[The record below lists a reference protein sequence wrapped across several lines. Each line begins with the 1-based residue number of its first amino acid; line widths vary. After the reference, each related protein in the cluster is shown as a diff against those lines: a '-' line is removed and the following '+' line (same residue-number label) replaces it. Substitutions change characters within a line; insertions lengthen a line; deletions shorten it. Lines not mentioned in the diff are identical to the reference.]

1 MRVEVEQQLQ
11 QRGRSDVA
19 PEEQLLD
26 RVARHVAQGG
36 QQLEQRPVPVGRPW
50 PAGTDVGRERFLRA
64 FLQRPDRRNL
74 ADRFGRAGRR
84 RGRYVRAVAAH
95 ARDARFRVELAL
107 VQDDRAQIDV
117 LVRVDAQRR
126 QLGENLLED
135 LDLLHEK
142 VAHGAGF
149 APVVV
154 QILVRDQ
161 QLAEVDRCEVLGHGQ
176 DEELAPR
183 LLEQHELV
191 RHRELRERGQA
202 LEEVDVHEEQLGG
215 RLPDRV
221 DRDERMGR
229 RHASC
234 AGEQGRRWQIRTGG
248 RCRRWRRQERV
259 APERQI
265 QPHRRL
271 LVMVMVVPV
280 MMMVMMGM
288 VVAGVRDRDAGR

>member
-1 MRVEVEQQLQ
+1 MPACGYLTEGANSPIFLLRNGSREVHSVRNREPEPCPEVVKREATKKDKQQQQQPKKSSNEDVEMLNKVEQQLQ

-26 RVARHVAQGG
+26 RIARHVAQGG

-50 PAGTDVGRERFLRA
+50 PAGTD
-64 FLQRPDRRNL
+64 
-74 ADRFGRAGRR
+74 
-84 RGRYVRAVAAH
+84 
-95 ARDARFRVELAL
+95 
-107 VQDDRAQIDV
+107 
-117 LVRVDAQRR
+117 
-126 QLGENLLED
+126 
-135 LDLLHEK
+135 
-142 VAHGAGF
+142 
-149 APVVV
+149 
-154 QILVRDQ
+154 ILVRDQ
-161 QLAEVDRCEVLGHGQ
+161 QLAEVDWREVLGHGQ

-183 LLEQHELV
+183 LLEQHQLV

-234 AGEQGRRWQIRTGG
+234 PGEQGRRWQIRTGG

>member
-1 MRVEVEQQLQ
+1 MWTEVEQQLQ

-36 QQLEQRPVPVGRPW
+36 QQLEQRPVPVRRPW

-84 RGRYVRAVAAH
+84 RGRYVRTVAAH

-107 VQDDRAQIDV
+107 VQHDRAQIDV

-161 QLAEVDRCEVLGHGQ
+161 QLAEVNWREVLGHGE

-221 DRDERMGR
+221 NRDERMGR
-229 RHASC
+229 RYASC
-234 AGEQGRRWQIRTGG
+234 PGEQGRRWQIRTGG
-248 RCRRWRRQERV
+248 RCRWWRCEERV
-259 APERQI
+259 ASERQI

-271 LVMVMVVPV
+271 LVMVVPV